1 MGTQTATP
9 LNYST
14 TELGGFPCEGANVV
28 RVPLDFNGT
37 DDIVVDLGPIQ
48 NTGHFSAAQ
57 TLFLDNS
64 TNGAV
69 VKIKCGVSN
78 QTFQVPIGG
87 FIYMPILQP
96 NPPQV
101 TFSCSAAITLTV
113 FFTNFFLPP
122 VVWGPTLGGAAAGI
136 VAPATPTDNS
146 GTIVAGGTPQVQIA
160 ANANRIGILI
170 SNPDTEIETLYMMFG
185 AGGGPIPLLPGAT
198 YESGIVDWLGDI
210 YVVAATTGHAV
221 TAYEG
226 T

>member
-1 MGTQTATP
+1 MGTVSVQP
-9 LNYST
+9 QNYST
-14 TELGGFPCEGANVV
+14 TSLGELPCEGANTV
-28 RVPLDFNGT
+28 RVPLDFDGIN
-37 DDIVVDLGPIQ
+37 DIEVDLSAIQ
-48 NTGHFSAAQ
+48 QTGKFSAAQ
-57 TLFLDNS
+57 TLFFDNS

-87 FIYMPILQP
+87 FIYMPLLQP
-96 NPPQV
+96 NPPKI
-101 TFSCSAAITLTV
+101 TFSCTAAVPLTA

-136 VAPATPTDNS
+136 VAPATPNDNS

-170 SNPDTEIETLYMMFG
+170 SNPDTETETLYIQFG
-185 AGGGPIPLLPGAT
+185 AGNGPIPLLPGMT

-210 YVVAATTGHAV
+210 LVNAATTGHAV